1 MDTKDILIYESGD
14 GGEFSIQSG
23 DLTINETLY
32 NQVYLALFGGNI
44 EADTKREYL
53 PTEERNDYWGNAL
66 IFSNEPEKQFNST
79 TERTINNTALNSAG
93 RLAII
98 RAVEADLQYLSDLL
112 TFTVD
117 AEILSVNTI
126 RIIIKFE
133 PLGSQQ
139 SRVLQLVYNNAKNEL
154 ITELTI

>member
-23 DLTINETLY
+23 DLAINETLY

-66 IFSNEPEKQFNST
+66 IFANEPEKQFNST

-93 RLAII
+93 RLTII
-98 RAVEADLQYLSDLL
+98 RAIETDLQYLSDLL